1 LNFTFGFRIVLS
13 PNYWLINLIRVSI
26 IRGVTLTRFYDFIQV
41 VLIKRKLLLKIII
54 ILSIINLLEKQ
65 KLKQNNYS
73 EQKINM
79 DYLT

>member
-1 LNFTFGFRIVLS
+1 LNFTFRFRIVLS

-26 IRGVTLTRFYDFIQV
+26 TRGVTLTRFYDFIQV

>member
-26 IRGVTLTRFYDFIQV
+26 TRGVTLTRFYDFIQV